1 MPDWKFTQSLECP
14 KGYGDVAEAVLVRL
28 GVLMPQLDVE
38 LEGRKF
44 QIHSDEQFDRASL
57 KKEIMN
63 LLYRE
68 KIYVET
74 REIRSKILG

>member
-1 MPDWKFTQSLECP
+1 MPDWKFTQSIEFP

-38 LEGRKF
+38 LVDRKF
-44 QIHSDEQFDRASL
+44 HIHSNEQLDRTLL

-68 KIYVET
+68 KVFSET
-74 REIRSKILG
+74 TEIRSKILG